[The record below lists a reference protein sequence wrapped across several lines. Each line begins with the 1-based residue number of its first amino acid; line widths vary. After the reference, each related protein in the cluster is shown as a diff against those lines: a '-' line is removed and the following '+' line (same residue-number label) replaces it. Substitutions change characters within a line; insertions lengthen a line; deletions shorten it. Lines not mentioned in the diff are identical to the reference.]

1 MGKNKGGQ
9 RARHHSRS
17 GDGAAPAARPAA
29 HRGEPRRAGLLLHSN
44 APWTGT
50 GYGVQAAAL
59 AKAIQGEGRAITFS
73 CNYGLQGGISGWE
86 GIEVLPTGFHPYS
99 ADILTAHTR
108 HTEATTGE
116 PTALLTL
123 FDCWV
128 YEGAKIDEL
137 PVVAS
142 WVPVD
147 HLPAPP
153 KVLEW
158 CQRPNVLPIAMA
170 RFGLEQ
176 LARADIEAMYAPH
189 GVDVKTFTPK
199 ATVDGRSGRKLL
211 SIPEDAFLVGMVAAN
226 KGTAPMRKAWGENL
240 LAMGKLM
247 ADRDDVWLY
256 LHTEKRGAQGGAD
269 LAALAE
275 ACGIPS
281 ERTVWC
287 DQWSYYAGLSQ
298 EVLAALMSSFDVH
311 LLCSKG
317 EGFGVPV
324 LEAAACGT
332 PSIVSNFTAQPE
344 LAIGPEWVVDV
355 QPEWDAAQKAW
366 FCAPLVHSIVERL
379 EHAYELRGD
388 ELPRSEAR
396 SLALGY
402 SHEVVFDAYWRPI
415 LDEIDLRMTA
425 RSAP

>member
-1 MGKNKGGQ
+1 MGKNKGGSH
-9 RARHHSRS
+9 ARRHPRS
-17 GDGAAPAARPAA
+17 GGGAAAAARPAA
-29 HRGEPRRAGLLLHSN
+29 PRGESGPAGILLHSN
-44 APWTGT
+44 APWSGT

-59 AKAIQGEGRAITFS
+59 AQAIHAEGRRITFS
-73 CNYGLQGGISGWE
+73 CNFGLQGGISGWE

-99 ADILTAHTR
+99 ADILSAHTR
-108 HTEATTGE
+108 YAQETTGE

-170 RFGLEQ
+170 RFGQEA
-176 LARADIEAMYAPH
+176 LARADVEALYAPH
-189 GVDVKTFTPK
+189 GVDVATFKPG
-199 ATVDGRSGRKLL
+199 ATVGGATGRELL
-211 SIPEDAFLVGMVAAN
+211 SVPDDAFLVGMVAAN

-256 LHTEKRGAQGGAD
+256 LHTEKRGGQGGAD
-269 LAALAE
+269 LVALVE
-275 ACGIPS
+275 ACGIPAD
-281 ERTVWC
+281 RTVWV

-298 EVLAALMSSFDVH
+298 EVLAALMASFDVH

-324 LEAAACGT
+324 LETAACGT

-344 LAIGPEWVVDV
+344 LALGPDWLVEV

-366 FCAPLVHSIVERL
+366 FCTPLVHSIVERL
-379 EHAYELRGD
+379 EHAYQLRGD
-388 ELPRSEAR
+388 EVTRGEAR

-402 SHEVVFDAYWRPI
+402 SHEVVFDAWWRPI
-415 LDEIDLRMTA
+415 LAEIDRRMTA
-425 RSAP
+425 